1 MRSDSY
7 KSRFKEGRGKKK
19 KNLSKV
25 FMLLFRRP
33 YLQPWED
40 VSLLSDETKITL
52 AETLSFEKQG
62 WKSS

>member
-1 MRSDSY
+1 MRSESY
-7 KSRFKEGRGKKK
+7 KSRFKEGRRKK

-40 VSLLSDETKITL
+40 VSLLSDETKITR

>member
-7 KSRFKEGRGKKK
+7 KSRFKEGRKEK
-19 KNLSKV
+19 KNLSKL
-25 FMLLFRRP
+25 FMILFRRP
-33 YLQPWED
+33 YLQPGED
-40 VSLLSDETKITL
+40 VSLLSDGTKITL